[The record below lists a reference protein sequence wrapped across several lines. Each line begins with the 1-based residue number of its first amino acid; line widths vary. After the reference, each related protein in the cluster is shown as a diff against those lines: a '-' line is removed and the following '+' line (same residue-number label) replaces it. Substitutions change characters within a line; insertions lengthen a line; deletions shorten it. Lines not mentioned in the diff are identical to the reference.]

1 MTVAIDGASEFVG
14 VLEQIKHQWD
24 NMAEVFDKYGD
35 EAEGMA
41 QASFSGKAGPDG
53 DRWPAA
59 ASPKPWPL
67 LQRTGDLQGAIVAGA
82 DPKKPNAFSIRV
94 KSSAWYWYLQQYGTS
109 RTGGSRRGRARFFRK
124 GRGGAGFV
132 QGDRAQWDSGRGWFR
147 RVGPARAFIPVEPRS
162 SAERRMY
169 GGNAGKFWQDLN
181 ASIAAWLARPGGDLR

>member
-1 MTVAIDGASEFVG
+1 MLDQ
-14 VLEQIKHQWD
+14 LKHQWD
-24 NMAEVFDKYGD
+24 NMAEVFDKYGE

-41 QASFSGKAGPDG
+41 HASFSGKTGPDG
-53 DRWPAA
+53 ERWPAA
-59 ASPKPWPL
+59 AAPKPWPL

-109 RTGGSRRGRARFFRK
+109 RTGGSRRGRRRGFRRVSGQHHYSE
-124 GRGGAGFV
+124 GRKPGRWMV
-132 QGDRAQWDSGRGWFR
+132 QGDRAEWDSSRGWFR
-147 RVGPARAFIPVEPRS
+147 RIGPARAFIPVEPRS

-181 ASIAAWLARPGGDLR
+181 ASIAAWLARPGGDLQ

>member
-14 VLEQIKHQWD
+14 MLDQLKHQWD
-24 NMAEVFDKYGD
+24 NMAEVFDKYGE
-35 EAEGMA
+35 EAESMA
-41 QASFSGKAGPDG
+41 HASFSGKTGPDG
-53 DRWPAA
+53 ERWPAA
-59 ASPKPWPL
+59 AAPKPWPL

-109 RTGGSRRGRARFFRK
+109 RTGE
-124 GRGGAGFV
+124 
-132 QGDRAQWDSGRGWFR
+132 WDSSRGWFR
-147 RVGPARAFIPVEPRS
+147 RIGPARAFIPVEPRS

-181 ASIAAWLARPGGDLR
+181 ASIAAWLARPGGDLQ